1 DDLLILQDELEAKI
15 EELSD
20 YVNESGEQRMQM
32 RQELDQLKQQIEKL
46 KKQAPAWLAAQ
57 DALTQLCEQ
66 TRQSFE
72 TGHQVTEYMQQLLEK
87 EREATVL

>member
-1 DDLLILQDELEAKI
+1 
-15 EELSD
+15 
-20 YVNESGEQRMQM
+20 MQM

-66 TRQSFE
+66 TRQSFD
-72 TGHQVTEYMQQLLEK
+72 TGHQVTEYMQQRCEDHSRNAVFAASHAFWRSTSPTIELTNL
-87 EREATVL
+87 